1 LNIIQNKH
9 TIKYPTT
16 YKKQQRYLFSS
27 LLVKYMIFTNFKK
40 IKKIKRKKK
49 RKKEKEKEK
58 GKGKKRKRKRWNGMQ
73 LVACLGI
80 EGKRK

>member
-40 IKKIKRKKK
+40 IKKKGRRKEKKKKKKKKEKEKK
-49 RKKEKEKEK
+49 RKKEVEWDAT
-58 GKGKKRKRKRWNGMQ
+58 G
-73 LVACLGI
+73 CLFGN
-80 EGKRK
+80 